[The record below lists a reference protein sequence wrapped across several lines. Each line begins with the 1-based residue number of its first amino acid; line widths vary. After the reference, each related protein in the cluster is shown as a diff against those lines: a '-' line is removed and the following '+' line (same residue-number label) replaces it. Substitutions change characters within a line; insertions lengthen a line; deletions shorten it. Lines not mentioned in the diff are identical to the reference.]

1 MCDSSDGSGLNGEK
15 EAQLQQAITAFMQPP
30 FFNDICIRIV
40 TIDLARQHRNE
51 EQILAN
57 KFLLA
62 FFSLQIRELILNGV
76 YSIDRNNG
84 VLQNIPTIELHLG
97 TIANAGQAFRVILR
111 YLYTGV
117 LAFGT
122 VHPFQVLQVSRICQI
137 PMVEIQVAELVKLF
151 LSIQFD
157 KSSCFTRQHNI
168 TTVNSSSTSLTKQ
181 RHHASIPMKKE
192 IEKSLKINVEN
203 DLMNNE
209 LLGASSKES
218 SSTGQTGNVER
229 FNEFVLPSS
238 DKEGWCRNKKY
249 IEQVANGYMCTVC
262 HKVYGRYNSV
272 SYHVTIYHRNSP
284 IKCDEKGCSFRT
296 REARYIHFHKYY
308 RHHIPLPDNIDLGS
322 RKCPFCRHVS
332 KSPAMLE
339 KHISRH
345 VQDVDRA
352 TSAGISQTHF
362 LQYSKAIFNFQC
374 SKCSYRGRTSNDLER
389 HKLFLHS
396 KKTFRR
402 KQIGPGA
409 VGNAD
414 KNSISNDISEWNHK
428 ILLVDAVEAAEK
440 IAEMKAVVSSTATA
454 TAELEAICLAVSKA

>member
-1 MCDSSDGSGLNGEK
+1 MCDSSDGSGLDREK
-15 EAQLQQAITAFMQPP
+15 EAQLQQAISAFMQPP

-40 TIDLARQHRNE
+40 TIDLTNGHRNE
-51 EQILAN
+51 EQVLGN

-62 FFSLQIRELILNGV
+62 FFSLHIRELILNGV

-84 VLQNIPTIELHLG
+84 ILQNIPTIELHLG
-97 TIANAGQAFRVILR
+97 TTANAGQAFR
-111 YLYTGV
+111 
-117 LAFGT
+117 
-122 VHPFQVLQVSRICQI
+122 VLQVSRICQI
-137 PMVEIQVAELVKLF
+137 PMVEMQVAELVKLF

-157 KSSCFTRQHNI
+157 GSSCFTKHHNMMAI
-168 TTVNSSSTSLTKQ
+168 NSNSINLTKH
-181 RHHASIPMKKE
+181 RHYLSIPMRKE
-192 IEKSLKINVEN
+192 VQKSSKISAKN

-209 LLGASSKES
+209 LAGASSKES
-218 SSTGQTGNVER
+218 ISTRQPVNAER
-229 FNEFVLPSS
+229 FSELILPSS

-284 IKCDEKGCSFRT
+284 IKCDEKGCPFRT

-345 VQDVDRA
+345 VQDVDRVAYAA
-352 TSAGISQTHF
+352 TGISRTH
-362 LQYSKAIFNFQC
+362 YSRYPQAKFNFQC
-374 SKCSYRGRTSNDLER
+374 TKCGYRGRTSDELER
-389 HKLFLHS
+389 HKIFVHS
-396 KKTFRR
+396 KEAFRR
-402 KQIGPGA
+402 KQTVPDTA
-409 VGNAD
+409 ANNDGN
-414 KNSISNDISEWNHK
+414 KNSVSNEISARDGNVSLAD
-428 ILLVDAVEAAEK
+428 AAETTKK
-440 IAEMKAVVSSTATA
+440 IIEVKAV
-454 TAELEAICLAVSKA
+454 L